1 MIKNSKVNSTDVA
14 ITKNDS
20 PTKTINNGIE
30 LLGGISRFIGKE
42 DKVFIKINL
51 RAPSGFPVNV
61 SIDSLRAL
69 IILCK
74 DAGAKK
80 IYVGGFPNYGVK
92 TSTLNDTLGLKS
104 YLEKLGAEL
113 IFLDDEELAPFSN
126 IDING
131 KNIEYPTRVLESDKL
146 IILNQVSVDP
156 LFKCTLSLLNCYS
169 LVSSKSQKIDKV
181 IRSGKDY
188 LLLDQYK
195 QDLISHILDV
205 FSIKKPCLVINDMFY
220 FLEGAGPFIYKD
232 SNLIRTGLVVS
243 GYDAVAVDLITL
255 NLLKIDLLSSEIL
268 LEARNRKLG
277 ITNGSEINLK
287 GESLDANKLIVNL
300 SVYKLN
306 EITINNT
313 YLQTGR
319 ICSGCFKEAYYLLNF
334 MKTHMTKDLKYIRT
348 QSMLIGENPP
358 EPDTVENIIVFG
370 DCALTTTKN
379 RDFRYIQVLKK
390 DNIIKTVGDKV
401 KKEKSSQ
408 KKTIV
413 KEKVNKSIIELPGCP
428 PDMLMSLNT
437 ILKYYGK
444 TQAPNLS
451 FYNALLNQ
459 FGYKE
464 SGKLIKKKGV
474 TNDV

>member
-1 MIKNSKVNSTDVA
+1 MIENSKVNSTDVA

-20 PTKTINNGIE
+20 PTKAINDGIE
-30 LLGGISRFIGKE
+30 LLGGISKFIGKE
-42 DKVFIKINL
+42 DTVFIKINL
-51 RAPSGFPVNV
+51 RAPNGFPVNV
-61 SIDSLRAL
+61 SMDCLRSL

-80 IYVGGFPNYGVK
+80 IYVGGIPDYGVK
-92 TSTLNDTLGLKS
+92 TSTISNTLGLKS
-104 YLEKLGAEL
+104 YLENSGAEL
-113 IFLDDEELAPFSN
+113 ISLGDQVVSPFSN

-131 KNIEYPTRVLESDKL
+131 KNIEYPTRVFESDKL

-156 LFKCTLSLLNCYS
+156 LLKCTLSLLNCYS
-169 LVSSKSQKIDKV
+169 LASSNSQKIDKLV
-181 IRSGKDY
+181 RSGKDY

-195 QDLISHILDV
+195 QDLISNILDV
-205 FSIKKPCLVINDMFY
+205 FTIKKPCLVINDMFY

-243 GYDAVAVDLITL
+243 GFDAVAVDLITI
-255 NLLKIDLLSSEIL
+255 NLLKIDLLDSDIL

-277 ITNGSEINLK
+277 ITNVSKINLK
-287 GESLDANKLIVNL
+287 GESLDRNKVTVNF
-300 SVYKLN
+300 SVNKLN

-319 ICSGCFKEAYYLLNF
+319 ICSGCFKEAYHLLNF
-334 MKTHMTKDLKYIRT
+334 MKTHMTKDLKYIRK
-348 QSMLIGENPP
+348 QSMLIGENPLEP
-358 EPDTVENIIVFG
+358 ETVENIIVFG
-370 DCALTTTKN
+370 DCAIKTTKN
-379 RDFRYIQVLKK
+379 RDFRHIQVLKK
-390 DNIIKTVGDKV
+390 DNIIKTIGDKV

-408 KKTIV
+408 KKPIV
-413 KEKVNKSIIELPGCP
+413 KEKVNKFVVELPGCP
-428 PDMLMSLNT
+428 PDMHMSLNS

-451 FYNALLNQ
+451 FYNAILSQ
-459 FGYKE
+459 FNIKK
-464 SGKLIKKKGV
+464 SDKLITKKGV

>member
-1 MIKNSKVNSTDVA
+1 MIENSKINSTDVA
-14 ITKNDS
+14 IIKNDS
-20 PTKTINNGIE
+20 PTKAINNGIE

-42 DKVFIKINL
+42 DSVFIKINL

-61 SIDSLRAL
+61 SMDSLRSL

-74 DAGAKK
+74 DAGAKE
-80 IYVGGFPNYGVK
+80 IYIGGFPEYGVK
-92 TSTLNDTLGLKS
+92 TSTLNNTLGLKS
-104 YLEKLGAEL
+104 YLENLGAKL
-113 IFLDDEELAPFSN
+113 ISLDDQVASPFSK
-126 IDING
+126 IDVNG

-169 LVSSKSQKIDKV
+169 LVSSKSQKIEKV

-195 QDLISHILDV
+195 QDLVSNILDV

-232 SNLIRTGLVVS
+232 SNLIRTGLVIS
-243 GYDAVAVDLITL
+243 GSDALAVDLITL

-268 LEARNRKLG
+268 LEASNRKLG
-277 ITNGSEINLK
+277 ITNVSEINLK
-287 GESLDANKLIVNL
+287 GENLDANKLVVNF
-300 SVYKLN
+300 SVNELN

-334 MKTHMTKDLKYIRT
+334 MKTHMTKDLKYIRK
-348 QSMLIGENPP
+348 QSMLIGENPN

-370 DCALTTTKN
+370 DCALKSTKN
-379 RDFRYIQVLKK
+379 RDFRYIQVPKK

-408 KKTIV
+408 KDLIIK
-413 KEKVNKSIIELPGCP
+413 KKVNKSIIELPGCP
-428 PDMLMSLNT
+428 PDIHTSLNT
-437 ILKYYGK
+437 ILKYYGEK
-444 TQAPNLS
+444 KAPSLS

-459 FGYKE
+459 VVHKE
-464 SGKLIKKKGV
+464 SEKPIKNKGV
-474 TNDV
+474 ISDD

>member
-1 MIKNSKVNSTDVA
+1 MIKNSKVNSTDVV
-14 ITKNDS
+14 ITKNNN
-20 PTKTINNGIE
+20 PTKAINHGIE
-30 LLGGISRFIGKE
+30 LLGGISRFIRQE

-51 RAPSGFPVNV
+51 RAPNGFPVNV
-61 SIDSLRAL
+61 SMDSLRAL
-69 IILCK
+69 INLCK

-80 IYVGGFPNYGVK
+80 IYVGGFPNYGAK

-104 YLEKLGAEL
+104 YLENLGAEL
-113 IFLDDEELAPFSN
+113 IYLDDQVIAPFSN
-126 IDING
+126 VDVNE
-131 KNIEYPTRVLESDKL
+131 KSIEYPTIVLESDKL

-195 QDLISHILDV
+195 QDLITHILDV

-243 GYDAVAVDLITL
+243 GSDAVAVDLTTL
-255 NLLKIDLLSSEIL
+255 NLLIIDLLSSEIL
-268 LEARNRKLG
+268 LEARNRNLG
-277 ITNGSEINLK
+277 ITNVSEINLK
-287 GESLDANKLIVNL
+287 GENLDANKLIVDFA
-300 SVYKLN
+300 VHKLDD
-306 EITINNT
+306 IMINNT

-319 ICSGCFKEAYYLLNF
+319 ICSGCFKEAYNLLNF
-334 MKTHMTKDLKYIRT
+334 MKTHMTKDLKYIRK
-348 QSMLIGENPP
+348 QSMLIGENPL

-370 DCALTTTKN
+370 DCALKTTKN
-379 RDFRYIQVLKK
+379 REFRCIRVLKK
-390 DNIIKTVGDKV
+390 DNIVKTIGDKI
-401 KKEKSSQ
+401 KKEKFSQ
-408 KKTIV
+408 KNPIV

-428 PDMLMSLNT
+428 PDMHMSLT
-437 ILKYYGK
+437 AILKYYGK

-459 FGYKE
+459 IIIKE
-464 SGKLIKKKGV
+464 SEKPIKKKGV

>member
-1 MIKNSKVNSTDVA
+1 MIENSKINSTNVA

-20 PTKTINNGIE
+20 PTKAINNGIE
-30 LLGGISRFIGKE
+30 LLGGISRFIEKE

-61 SIDSLRAL
+61 SMDSLRTL

-74 DAGAKK
+74 DAGATK
-80 IYVGGFPNYGVK
+80 IYVGGFPDYGIK
-92 TSTLNDTLGLKS
+92 TSTLNNTLDLKS
-104 YLEKLGAEL
+104 YLENLGAEL
-113 IFLDDEELAPFSN
+113 ISLDDQVISPFSN
-126 IDING
+126 VAVNE
-131 KNIEYPTRVLESDKL
+131 KSIEYPTRVLESDKL

-169 LVSSKSQKIDKV
+169 LVSSKSQKIHKV

-188 LLLDQYK
+188 LLLDQFK

-220 FLEGAGPFIYKD
+220 FLEGAGPLIYKD

-243 GYDAVAVDLITL
+243 GSDAIAVDLTTL

-268 LEARNRKLG
+268 LEASNRKLG
-277 ITNGSEINLK
+277 ITTASEINLK
-287 GESLDANKLIVNL
+287 GENLDANELIVNF
-300 SVYKLN
+300 SVNKLD
-306 EITINNT
+306 EITITNT

-334 MKTHMTKDLKYIRT
+334 MKTHMTKDLKYIRK

-370 DCALTTTKN
+370 DCALKSTKN
-379 RDFRYIQVLKK
+379 RDFRYIKVAKK

-401 KKEKSSQ
+401 KKDTSSQ
-408 KKTIV
+408 KDNIIK
-413 KEKVNKSIIELPGCP
+413 KKVNKSIIELPGCP
-428 PDMLMSLNT
+428 PEFHTSLNT
-437 ILKYYGK
+437 LLKYYGK
-444 TQAPNLS
+444 KQTPNLS

-459 FGYKE
+459 VVNKE
-464 SGKLIKKKGV
+464 SEKPTKKR
-474 TNDV
+474 NQQR

>member
-1 MIKNSKVNSTDVA
+1 
-14 ITKNDS
+14 
-20 PTKTINNGIE
+20 
-30 LLGGISRFIGKE
+30 
-42 DKVFIKINL
+42 
-51 RAPSGFPVNV
+51 
-61 SIDSLRAL
+61 
-69 IILCK
+69 
-74 DAGAKK
+74 
-80 IYVGGFPNYGVK
+80 
-92 TSTLNDTLGLKS
+92 
-104 YLEKLGAEL
+104 
-113 IFLDDEELAPFSN
+113 LDDQVASPFSK
-126 IDING
+126 IDVNG

-169 LVSSKSQKIDKV
+169 LVSSESQKIEKV

-195 QDLISHILDV
+195 QDLVSNILDV

-232 SNLIRTGLVVS
+232 SNLIRTGLVIS
-243 GYDAVAVDLITL
+243 GSDALAVDLITL

-268 LEARNRKLG
+268 LEASNRKLG
-277 ITNGSEINLK
+277 ITNVSEINLK
-287 GESLDANKLIVNL
+287 GENLDANKLVVNF
-300 SVYKLN
+300 SVNELN

-334 MKTHMTKDLKYIRT
+334 MKTHMTKDLKYIRK
-348 QSMLIGENPP
+348 QSMLIGENPN

-370 DCALTTTKN
+370 DCALKSTKN
-379 RDFRYIQVLKK
+379 RDFRYIQVPKK

-408 KKTIV
+408 KDLIIK
-413 KEKVNKSIIELPGCP
+413 KKVNKSIIELPGCP
-428 PDMLMSLNT
+428 PDIHTSLNT
-437 ILKYYGK
+437 ILKYYGEK
-444 TQAPNLS
+444 KAPSLS

-459 FGYKE
+459 VVHKE
-464 SGKLIKKKGV
+464 SEKPIKNKGV
-474 TNDV
+474 ISDD

>member
-1 MIKNSKVNSTDVA
+1 MIKNSKVNSVDVA
-14 ITKNDS
+14 ITKNDN
-20 PTKTINNGIE
+20 PTKAINDGIE

-61 SIDSLRAL
+61 SMDSLRNL

-74 DAGAKK
+74 EAGAKE
-80 IYVGGFPNYGVK
+80 IYVGGFPENAVK
-92 TSTLNDTLGLKS
+92 TSTLSSILGLKS
-104 YLEKLGAEL
+104 YLENLGAEL
-113 IFLDDEELAPFSN
+113 ISLDDQVISPFSI
-126 IDING
+126 IDVNG

-156 LFKCTLSLLNCYS
+156 LFKCTLSILNYYS
-169 LVSSKSQKIDKV
+169 LVSSKSQKIEKI

-195 QDLISHILDV
+195 QDLISNILDV

-220 FLEGAGPFIYKD
+220 FLEGAGPFIFKD
-232 SNLIRTGLVVS
+232 SSIIRTGLVVS
-243 GYDAVAVDLITL
+243 GSDAVAVDLITL
-255 NLLKIDLLSSEIL
+255 NLLKIDLLRSKIL

-277 ITNGSEINLK
+277 ITNVSEINLK
-287 GESLDANKLIVNL
+287 GESLDANKLNVNF

-313 YLQTGR
+313 YLQEGR

-334 MKTHMTKDLKYIRT
+334 MKTHMTKDLKYIRK

-358 EPDTVENIIVFG
+358 KPDTVENVIVFG
-370 DCALTTTKN
+370 DCALKSTKN
-379 RDFRYIQVLKK
+379 RDFRYIQVPKKDSAIKTVRGKIKK
-390 DNIIKTVGDKV
+390 DN
-401 KKEKSSQ
+401 SSQ
-408 KKTIV
+408 KKPIM
-413 KEKVNKSIIELPGCP
+413 KEKVNKSIIEIPGCP
-428 PDMLMSLNT
+428 PDMHMSLNN

-459 FGYKE
+459 FVYKE
-464 SGKLIKKKGV
+464 SEKPIKKKRGYKG
-474 TNDV
+474 